1 MTPGEGTGTDRLV
14 TEIPEAR
21 SPDRRSCVGGPGSGA
36 LGLAENVDV
45 SVAGFTLRPEA
56 RRLVCDDVVLSFSSL
71 ALGLLVVSTAGF
83 TLSPDASRPERRS
96 EGAGE
101 AF

>member
-21 SPDRRSCVGGPGSGA
+21 RPERRSCGGGPGSGA

-71 ALGLLVVSTAGF
+71 GLGWLLVSTAGL

>member
-21 SPDRRSCVGGPGSGA
+21 RPDRRSCGGGLGSGA

-56 RRLVCDDVVLSFSSL
+56 RRPVCDDVVLSFSSL
-71 ALGLLVVSTAGF
+71 ALGWLLASTAGF

-101 AF
+101 VF

>member
-1 MTPGEGTGTDRLV
+1 MTPGEGTGTERLV

-21 SPDRRSCVGGPGSGA
+21 RPDRRSCGGGPGSGA

-45 SVAGFTLRPEA
+45 SVAGFTTDA
-56 RRLVCDDVVLSFSSL
+56 RGLVCDDVVLSFSSL
-71 ALGLLVVSTAGF
+71 ALGLLLVSTAGF

>member
-21 SPDRRSCVGGPGSGA
+21 RPERRSCGGGPGSGA

-56 RRLVCDDVVLSFSSL
+56 RRPVCDDVVLSFSSL
-71 ALGLLVVSTAGF
+71 ALGWLVVSTAGF
-83 TLSPDASRPERRS
+83 TLSPDASRLERRS

>member
-21 SPDRRSCVGGPGSGA
+21 RPDRRSCAGGLGSGA
-36 LGLAENVDV
+36 RGLAENVDV

-71 ALGLLVVSTAGF
+71 GLGWLLVSTAGL

-101 AF
+101 GF